1 MPLSEHQTT
10 RSGMLKPAL
19 LTSQG
24 RTLRPYQ
31 PCQPYPRVR
40 VPGGRV
46 PQHRRESECLYPRP
60 RARRRR
66 ALFHLIHCL

>member
-10 RSGMLKPAL
+10 RSGMLKTAL

-24 RTLRPYQ
+24 RTLSPYQ

-46 PQHRRESECLYPRP
+46 PQNRRDHLVESNREKSK
-60 RARRRR
+60 ARG
-66 ALFHLIHCL
+66 C